1 MSHSVIGSFATMM
14 PKLEARESLRRAAEI
29 AVGSGVLK
37 PARARRIIREWQ
49 RMARTRHHRA
59 GVKAKTAD
67 EHRSLLAG
75 IGIPMQIVPKG

>member
-1 MSHSVIGSFATMM
+1 MTHSVIGSFATMM

-59 GVKAKTAD
+59 GVKARSAD

-75 IGIPMQIVPKG
+75 VGIPMQTVPKG

>member
-1 MSHSVIGSFATMM
+1 MSHSVIGSFAAMM

-49 RMARTRHHRA
+49 RMARTQHRRTA
-59 GVKAKTAD
+59 AKAKTAD

-75 IGIPMQIVPKG
+75 VGIPMQVVPKG